1 MRLSAALVAVGL
13 VGSALAAAQNPPPP
27 PPATPQRPIFRAG
40 VDIVQLELTV
50 LDGDRKPVRGLTAK
64 DFAVFE
70 DGKPQEIVAV
80 DEVTLGAGD
89 PPPAV
94 WDRAVAP
101 DIGTNDLADRRL
113 VAIVMDGMSCCAA
126 PSALPPPAGRGQ
138 QQVLE
143 PPTFTD
149 RWAVDNAVRTAFEL
163 IDQLGPHD
171 LAVVVHTHE
180 VIPPDR
186 FTGDRDTLREAV
198 RRFRPITEAIC
209 VPFRQGSVFRDLIAL
224 MGAAPQA
231 LKSVFVLTSPVP
243 PRLRI
248 PPCNPNPTYR
258 IPDTG
263 QIVSVL
269 RSGSGPDPMRDPV
282 ATVPIYYLNISGLLA
297 PPTGSGSWSAFL
309 KHGPNP
315 SGGRNVYTTND
326 LVPAVKDIL
335 AENTSYYAIGFRT
348 SRPTTDGNFRRLD
361 IRVTGHGDYTVRTR
375 NGYFRPRPAPRPG
388 DANRD
393 PELPPA
399 PATVAKM
406 LPSFDVTL
414 NAVAAPFARPDGRAT
429 LVVAVDVAH
438 PLGDNE
444 IRRDAEDL
452 ELRMVAYMNGDPR
465 HDQRTTLHVPIPA
478 GTDRVT
484 TSMRSTLEVAPGEYE
499 LWLTVRDPKT
509 TRLGSV
515 FYELEVPDFAAQTVS
530 LSALVFGAEP
540 SEGRPVPPLFSPLL
554 PIVPTVSRDFS
565 VHEAVWA
572 FFQIYQGRTTPLAP
586 VSLTL
591 KIVNAEGATVVDV
604 PETLAP
610 DRFNASRSA
619 DYRYHLPLERLT
631 PGKYL
636 LTVEA
641 RRGERLS
648 PKRDVVFRVR

>member
-13 VGSALAAAQNPPPP
+13 VGSALIAAQDPPPP
-27 PPATPQRPIFRAG
+27 QPATPQRPIFRTG

-126 PSALPPPAGRGQ
+126 PNPQPPAVGRGQ
-138 QQVLE
+138 RVVE
-143 PPTFTD
+143 PPTVTD
-149 RWAVDNAVRTAFEL
+149 RWAVDNAVRTAYEL

-171 LAVVVHTHE
+171 LAVIVHTHE

-186 FTGDRDTLREAV
+186 FTSDRDTLREAI

-209 VPFRQGSVFRDLIAL
+209 RPFIQRSVLSDLIAL

-243 PRLRI
+243 PRVRI
-248 PPCNPNPTYR
+248 PDCNPNPTYR

-263 QIVSVL
+263 QIVSVI
-269 RSGSGPDPMRDPV
+269 RSGRGPDPMRDPV

-297 PPTGSGSWSAFL
+297 PPSGGGQWSTFL

-315 SGGRNVYTTND
+315 SGGRNVYNAND
-326 LVPAVKDIL
+326 LVPAVKEIL
-335 AENTSYYAIGFRT
+335 AENVSYYAIGFRT
-348 SRPTTDGNFRRLD
+348 SRPTTDGHFRRLD

-375 NGYFRPRPAPRPG
+375 NGYFRPRPAPKPG
-388 DANRD
+388 ERVRD
-393 PELPPA
+393 PEIPPP
-399 PATVAKM
+399 PATVSKM

-414 NAVAAPFARPDGRAT
+414 NAVAAPFAKPGGRAT
-429 LVVAVDVAH
+429 LIVAVDVAH
-438 PLGDNE
+438 LLGDNE
-444 IRRDAEDL
+444 MRRDAEDL

-465 HDQRTTLHVPIPA
+465 HDQRTTLRVPIPA

-484 TSMRSTLEVAPGEYE
+484 TSMRSTLDVAPGEYE

-515 FYELEVPDFAAQTVS
+515 FYEVEVPDFAAQTVS

-540 SEGRPVPPLFSPLL
+540 SEGRPVPPAFSPLL
-554 PIVPTVSRDFS
+554 PIVPTVSRDFG
-565 VHEAVWA
+565 VHEAVSA

-586 VSLTL
+586 VALTL
-591 KIVNAEGATVVDV
+591 KIVDAEGATVVEV
-604 PETLAP
+604 PESLAA

-619 DYRYHLPLERLT
+619 DYRYQLPLDRMK

-641 RRGERLS
+641 RLGERLS